1 MMQNTVTCV
10 ILTIISMI
18 LTASVTPTKKL
29 SITEMAIP
37 SDQNAEILKF
47 RHKFDVFYG
56 FPDIF
61 PDCGPF
67 MQVITKTL
75 LMDLIGVKTTEEDI
89 EKAAG
94 LSS

>member
-1 MMQNTVTCV
+1 MMQNTVTCM

-56 FPDIF
+56 FPDI
-61 PDCGPF
+61 PD
-67 MQVITKTL
+67 VVRTKV
-75 LMDLIGVKTTEEDI
+75 MAEDV
-89 EKAAG
+89 EVAAG